1 MFINNIIFNQ
11 SKHQLKMPCGICRN
25 QGHNART
32 CHLQMPDLSDEPD
45 FVPVG
50 RWLEDSDG
58 NARRWFE
65 EPDPDTEFDE
75 FLQTLDPAL
84 NFESHLIKSLEEEAE
99 REKRECIICYETV
112 ENEKV
117 SIKCGHTYCVGCFVK
132 HMRLSNDC
140 AYCRTELC
148 EVPQK
153 KRRIDTDTR
162 SRLIEQALGGDEGI
176 SQTMKT
182 DFMRQMRDS
191 ITRQLA
197 TDTPRSLR
205 SVTMMN
211 EMCARAVMAVDMTFA
226 SWIVGL
232 HTSNYI
238 SDWYER

>member
-1 MFINNIIFNQ
+1 
-11 SKHQLKMPCGICRN
+11 MPCGICRN
-25 QGHNART
+25 SGHNART
-32 CHLQMPDLSDEPD
+32 CHLKTGDLSEQPD

-50 RWLEDSDG
+50 RWFEDRDG

-65 EPDPDTEFDE
+65 EPDPDADFDE
-75 FLQTLDPAL
+75 FLKLIDPPL
-84 NFESHLIKSLEEEAE
+84 NFESHLIKSLEEEVA
-99 REKRECIICYETV
+99 REQRECIICYETV
-112 ENEKV
+112 GNEKV

-132 HMRLSNDC
+132 HMRLSNEC

-148 EVPQK
+148 EVPQN
-153 KRRIDTDTR
+153 KRRMNTEIR
-162 SRLIEQALGGDEGI
+162 SHLIEEALNDEGV
-176 SQTMKT
+176 SQAMKT
-182 DFMRQMRDS
+182 DFIRQMRDS

-211 EMCARAVMAVDMTFA
+211 EMCARAVVAVDMTFA

-238 SDWYER
+238 SDWYEM

>member
-1 MFINNIIFNQ
+1 
-11 SKHQLKMPCGICRN
+11 
-25 QGHNART
+25 
-32 CHLQMPDLSDEPD
+32 
-45 FVPVG
+45 VPVG
-50 RWLEDSDG
+50 RWFEDRDGNAGRWTEDSDG
-58 NARRWFE
+58 NHWFE
-65 EPDPDTEFDE
+65 EPDPDADFDE
-75 FLQTLDPAL
+75 FIKLIDPPL
-84 NFESHLIKSLEEEAE
+84 NFESHLIKSLEEEVE
-99 REKRECIICYETV
+99 REKRECIICYEAV
-112 ENEKV
+112 GNEKV

-132 HMRLSNDC
+132 HMRLSNEC

-153 KRRIDTDTR
+153 KRRMNSDTR
-162 SRLIEQALGGDEGI
+162 SNLIEEALNNEDGV
-176 SQTMKT
+176 SQTMKA

-197 TDTPRSLR
+197 TDTPRNSR

-211 EMCARAVMAVDMTFA
+211 EMCARAVVAVDMTFA

>member
-1 MFINNIIFNQ
+1 
-11 SKHQLKMPCGICRN
+11 MPCRICRGS
-25 QGHNART
+25 GHNART
-32 CHLQMPDLSDEPD
+32 CIRDLSDQPD

-50 RWLEDSDG
+50 RWLEDGDG

-65 EPDPDTEFDE
+65 EPDPDADFDE
-75 FLQTLDPAL
+75 FIKLIDPPL
-84 NFESHLIKSLEEEAE
+84 NFESHLIKSLEEEVA
-99 REKRECIICYETV
+99 REQRECIICYETV
-112 ENEKV
+112 GNEKV

-132 HMRLSNDC
+132 HMRLSNEC

-148 EVPQK
+148 ELPQN
-153 KRRIDTDTR
+153 KRRMNTEIR
-162 SRLIEQALGGDEGI
+162 SNLIEEALNEDGVCQAL
-176 SQTMKT
+176 KT

-211 EMCARAVMAVDMTFA
+211 EMCARAVVAVDMTFA
-226 SWIVGL
+226 SWVVGI
-232 HTSNYI
+232 HTSQYI